1 MIVYVKNRLDFA
13 TRGFDAANS
22 WTIPI
27 SSALDDTGSVAIKQT
42 KDKYLDDWIYVDGH
56 IFVISAESPQ
66 NGINTLTIS
75 DPATIFSRP
84 LVWPESPPTTFGEF
98 IADRVTAEFINCADA
113 EYAIPYLSVVNTD
126 HTEFTAQELDDT
138 RLYSLEDIIKSAKE
152 RGVNIEYT
160 IADNALRMSISTKK
174 ATVHNVF
181 FDDGSSELDTET
193 YSNEI
198 TAKVTVMKKIADSD
212 PVSYTATDYYLGTD
226 GSLSSAIPQN
236 RAKGKWEYATA
247 EADEDA
253 LETAEGVVADNI
265 SSHKIEFYSK
275 YEYSLWDAVRIKLA
289 NQVYDSYVVA
299 VTKSDGDTRYKYRC
313 GELATNITEKMKAA
327 GTASRSTVI
336 SGGGG
341 DFLSAH
347 PVGSYY
353 WSAVATSPQELYG
366 GVWQQIKDKFILAAG
381 DSYASGAVGGE
392 AVHTLTASEMPAHE
406 GHLGGNN
413 SSGLGNYAACLLQSD
428 LTTYGSSGRGWSL
441 QNGNEAIPAGMTR
454 GGGGAH
460 NNMPPYEVAYCW
472 KRTA

>member
-1 MIVYVKNRLDFA
+1 MIVYIKSRLDFA

-66 NGINTLTIS
+66 NGVNTLTIS

-138 RLYSLEDIIKSAKE
+138 RLYSLDDIIKSAKE

-181 FDDGSSELDTET
+181 FDDGSNELDTET

-212 PVSYTATDYYLGTD
+212 PVSYTATDYYLGAD

-253 LETAEGVVADNI
+253 LDTAEGVVADNI

-327 GTASRSTVI
+327 GTAAYKTTVAGGAGAALGISTYVSATGTDGYWTYRKYSDGTFDAWATVSGTITDGYCSGSLPGFTVGAPQMFTSVNYGGNAMNVI
-336 SGGGG
+336 VIVQAMSNGAYNLYFRNGSGGNIT
-341 DFLSAH
+341 
-347 PVGSYY
+347 GSY
-353 WSAVATSPQELYG
+353 SVNMRLHG
-366 GVWQQIKDKFILAAG
+366 IWQ
-381 DSYASGAVGGE
+381 
-392 AVHTLTASEMPAHE
+392 
-406 GHLGGNN
+406 
-413 SSGLGNYAACLLQSD
+413 
-428 LTTYGSSGRGWSL
+428 
-441 QNGNEAIPAGMTR
+441 
-454 GGGGAH
+454 
-460 NNMPPYEVAYCW
+460 
-472 KRTA
+472 